1 MAPPSNHP
9 ITTRLARF
17 LPEHAA
23 TEIERKRAAV
33 AVLVD
38 TIEVFHPR
46 LPPCPTT
53 AKPPAVVEAVPGVE
67 AVSEVPGVPPL

>member
-46 LPPCPTT
+46 PH
-53 AKPPAVVEAVPGVE
+53 AVP
-67 AVSEVPGVPPL
+67 EVPGVPPL